1 MELHSRIVAF
11 MVLASFASMAGQTF
25 QMDQKAYVPFDAS
38 TTVAVEC
45 PDSAAAPW
53 LASHLKEWYGD
64 YAPKVA
70 AGVTGLAAEG
80 DEGYAANVDANGVK
94 IRANALA
101 GVKWASYTLRQL
113 AIAKRGTMKTEGMIL
128 PTLSITDSP
137 HLAFRAVHLCWFP
150 ETRPQQIE
158 RAIRLAA
165 LLKFN
170 YAILEPW
177 GTYKSEKHPWRCWP
191 NAPMTKE
198 ETSRLVAL
206 GRDLGITLIPQINC
220 YGHASFS
227 RKSMSV
233 KHSALDMHPEYEPLF
248 EPGGWNWCLSNPET
262 QRVLREMIVELH
274 ENFGNPPFFH
284 IGCDEAQPPTCAE
297 CRKVPYSELVCKHIT
312 GIAEF
317 IKSRGAQAMM
327 WHDML
332 IDKDDPRWKGFV
344 AMGSKATATL
354 ADTLPRD
361 VIVCDWQYSYGN
373 MNETRADWP
382 TIGYFKEKGFRVCGA
397 PWRNFNAMK
406 PMADYIA
413 KVGGFGLLETT
424 WNHLRGDDWRNMFV
438 YGAGAAWGTP
448 AVGAPPLYDT
458 HFARA
463 LRFVGHD
470 MHVSDK
476 RDTGIFDEEI
486 PELWWPAW

>member
-1 MELHSRIVAF
+1 MKLHIRIVA
-11 MVLASFASMAGQTF
+11 VLALASLASMAGQTF
-25 QMDQKAYVPFDAS
+25 KMDQKAYVPFDAS
-38 TTVAVEC
+38 TTVTLEC

-64 YAPKVA
+64 CAPKVA

-113 AIAKRGTMKTEGMIL
+113 AIAKRGSMKTEGMIL

-170 YAILEPW
+170 YAIVEPW

-191 NAPMTKE
+191 NAPMTKA

-206 GRDLGITLIPQINC
+206 GKDLGITLIPQINC

-227 RKSMSV
+227 RGGNSL
-233 KHSALDMHPEYEPLF
+233 KHSALDMHPEYAPLF
-248 EPGGWNWCLSNPET
+248 EPSGWNWCLSNPET
-262 QRVLREMIVELH
+262 QRVLREMIVEMH

-284 IGCDEAQPPTCAE
+284 IGCDEAEPQTCPE
-297 CRKVPYSELVCKHIT
+297 CTKTPNVELVCRHIA
-312 GIAEF
+312 GLSEF
-317 IKSRGAQAMM
+317 VKSRGARAMI
-327 WHDML
+327 WHDMFL
-332 IDKDDPRWKGFV
+332 DKKDPRWKDFV
-344 AMGSKATATL
+344 KNGNAEYVEGLATL
-354 ADTLPRD
+354 PKD
-361 VIVCDWQYSYGN
+361 IIICDWQYSYGN
-373 MNETRADWP
+373 MKEKRKEWP
-382 TIGYFKEKGFRVCGA
+382 TISFFAEKGFGVAGC
-397 PWRNFNAMK
+397 PWMNYNAMK
-406 PMADYIA
+406 PMADYIV
-413 KVGGFGLLETT
+413 KTPGGFGFIETT
-424 WNHLRGDDWRNMFV
+424 WHRLRGKEWRQM
-438 YGAGAAWGTP
+438 YMRAADAAWGSS
-448 AVGAPPLYDT
+448 VS
-458 HFARA
+458 HNVSFQRS
-463 LRFVGHD
+463 LRMVDGD
-470 MHVSDK
+470 MKVTDYL
-476 RDTGIFDEEI
+476 DTGYLNTQVPSEYSGN
-486 PELWWPAW
+486 